1 MFDGGSY
8 SGDAYVP
15 GTYMTAV
22 VDADGIRHYDVSYVL
37 EDLSRRKNP
46 ALCG

>member
-22 VDADGIRHYDVSYVL
+22 VDAEESAIMT
-37 EDLSRRKNP
+37 
-46 ALCG
+46 